1 MQLRQDIQSLRGLAV
16 LLVVLYH
23 AGIFNIP
30 GGYLGVD
37 IFFVISGFLITG
49 QVHRQLVDNQFSF
62 KVFYLRR
69 AWRILPAAYV
79 VFALCVCAAP
89 WLLTASELVDFRDQL
104 IGAVTL
110 TSNIVLWAQTDY
122 FKDAAE
128 LKPLLHT
135 WSLSIE
141 DQYYL
146 ILPVLLAYTP
156 ARKHLPIASLI
167 TISSLG
173 LLSFLSGPSPD
184 ASFFLTPTRIWE
196 LGAGS
201 ILALTTDRMH
211 FKKPSLSYIAL
222 LVIALIGCIQ
232 LLPPWP
238 IQEIN
243 NIAIVLATMLLII
256 NPVPILNSGHAARCL
271 AWLGGISYSLYLV
284 HWPVFAF
291 LKTVSIDN
299 NLSLE
304 QTLLALI
311 SSILLAVI
319 VNRFVEQRLRIK
331 RLDHGRTF
339 MPLLL
344 CSVLLIVA
352 SYSITHS
359 ANKQDSNDI
368 FAANKG
374 LSPDC
379 GLEGAHSIPACRIHG
394 KREMLLWGDS
404 FAMHLVPALN
414 ADVSAKFVQAT
425 LSECVPIDAT
435 GHYKPFRP
443 TKSSKADGLTCA
455 KFNRQ
460 TLLFALN
467 EDSID
472 TVVLASAWTHILST
486 KSIVIYQPL
495 GYSARRS
502 SSAEFKERFLKT
514 IAQLKAAGKKV
525 VVISP
530 PPQGNFNVAK
540 CFEPMLTKDLQLD
553 GCEIER
559 DKNNQRHRSVKRLM
573 LELENSGIPIYR
585 FDDNLCDQ
593 QRCRT
598 LIDGEIL
605 YRDMVHLSVR
615 GSALYGEKYNLY
627 GTLLKMAR

>member
-141 DQYYL
+141 EQYYL

-156 ARKHLPIASLI
+156 VRKHLPIASLI

-256 NPVPILNSGHAARCL
+256 NPVPILNSGHVARCL

-379 GLEGAHSIPACRIHG
+379 GLEGAHSIPACRTHG
-394 KREMLLWGDS
+394 KPEMLLWGDS

-605 YRDMVHLSVR
+605 YRDMAHLSVK

>member
-141 DQYYL
+141 EQYYL

-379 GLEGAHSIPACRIHG
+379 GLEGAHSIPACRTHG
-394 KREMLLWGDS
+394 KPEMLLWGDS